1 MNVIVIGLGVRVRV
15 RLVTFAL
22 DCISVVLFVSPW
34 S

>member
-1 MNVIVIGLGVRVRV
+1 MNVIVIGLGVRVR
-15 RLVTFAL
+15 LVTFSL

>member
-1 MNVIVIGLGVRVRV
+1 MNVIVIGLGVRF

>member
-1 MNVIVIGLGVRVRV
+1 MNVIVIGLGVRVR
-15 RLVTFAL
+15 LVMFAL